1 MELNKTITDFKVY
14 LDRINTLGQIG
25 AILSFDS
32 ETIAP
37 PGSVQM
43 RAKRAGFLELEI
55 FTLQTSDT
63 MKGFLDALKPQL
75 QNLDI
80 QTQAMY
86 RLAKKYYD
94 EGTKIPPEKVQ
105 AYAELTEES
114 SAVWAK
120 ARKENDFKAFSPYL
134 KRIIEMQREFLE
146 LRADE
151 IPQGGKPYDIFL
163 DDFEEGMTIEKY
175 DDFFEK
181 LKSVVVPLIRQVV
194 SSKKKIETDFL
205 KIKVD
210 IAAQRKISD
219 MISHK
224 IGYDI
229 NRGYI
234 GEASHPFC
242 NNTGKT
248 DVRITTRYDEH
259 DFMSSLYSILHECG
273 HAIYEQ
279 NIGDEISDTTIGC
292 GTSSGIHESQSRF
305 YENVIGRSFAF
316 WEYITDDLKALLPA
330 EFANYTPQQ
339 FFEAANESKPS
350 LIRVEADEL
359 TYSLHVIIRY
369 EIEKMIFA
377 GEVEVDDLPA
387 LWNKKYQEYLG
398 ITPPSDENGVMQ
410 DIHWSLGLFGY
421 FPTYA
426 LGSAYAA
433 QLLYYMGK
441 EMDVDALIRK
451 GDFAHITKWLE
462 EKIHVHGST
471 YPPNKLMEVS
481 FGEQL
486 NGEHYAKYLKDK
498 FMALYEL

>member
-1 MELNKTITDFKVY
+1 MQLEKLITDFKAY
-14 LDRINTLGQIG
+14 LDRIITLSQISS
-25 AILSFDS
+25 ILSFDS

-37 PGSVQM
+37 DGSLQA
-43 RAKRAGFLELEI
+43 RAKRAGFLEVEMYN
-55 FTLQTSDT
+55 LQTSDT
-63 MKGFLDALKPQL
+63 MNDFLDALKPHL
-75 QNLDI
+75 PTLDK
-80 QTQAMY
+80 QMQATY
-86 RLAKKYYD
+86 RLAKKSYD
-94 EGTKIPPEKVQ
+94 EGTKIPKEKVQ

-114 SAVWAK
+114 TAVWAK
-120 ARKENDFKAFSPYL
+120 ARKENDFKAFVPYL
-134 KRIIEMQREFLE
+134 KRVIAMKREFLD

-151 IPQGGKPYDIFL
+151 IPAGGQPYDVFL
-163 DDFEEGMTIEKY
+163 NDFEEGMTIKKY

-181 LKSVVVPLIRQVV
+181 LKAVVVPLIKQVAA
-194 SSKKKIETDFL
+194 SKKKIETDFL
-205 KIKVD
+205 KAKVD
-210 IAAQRKISD
+210 VADQRKISD
-219 MISHK
+219 MVSDK

-234 GEASHPFC
+234 GEAAHPFC
-242 NNTGKT
+242 NNSGKT
-248 DVRITTRYDEH
+248 DVRITTRYREF

-279 NIGDEISDTTIGC
+279 NIGDDIAETALGG

-305 YENVIGRSFAF
+305 YENVIGRSLAY
-316 WEYITDDLKALLPA
+316 WEYIAGDLKALLPK

-359 TYSLHVIIRY
+359 TYGLHVIIRY

-377 GEVEVDDLPA
+377 GEVEVDDLPM

-398 ITPPSDENGVMQ
+398 VTPPSDEDGVMQ

-451 GDFAHITKWLE
+451 GEFATITKWLE
-462 EKIHVHGST
+462 EKIHIHGST
-471 YPPNKLMEVS
+471 YTPNELMEVS

-486 NGEHYAKYLKDK
+486 DGNYYAKYLKDK
-498 FMALYEL
+498 FTALYQL

>member
-1 MELNKTITDFKVY
+1 MEKLITDFKAY

-25 AILSFDS
+25 ALLSFDS

-37 PGSVQM
+37 DGALQM
-43 RAKRAGFLELEI
+43 RAKRAGFLEVEI
-55 FTLQTSDT
+55 FNLQTSDT
-63 MKGFLDALKPQL
+63 MKDFLDALKSHLP
-75 QNLDI
+75 NLDI
-80 QTQAMY
+80 QMQAMY
-86 RLAKKYYD
+86 RLAKKAYD
-94 EGTKIPPEKVQ
+94 EGTKIPAEKVK

-114 SAVWAK
+114 TAVWAK
-120 ARKENDFKAFSPYL
+120 ARKDNDFKAFSPYL
-134 KRIIEMQREFLE
+134 KRVIEMKKEFLAM
-146 LRADE
+146 RADE
-151 IPQGGKPYDIFL
+151 MPQGGQPYDIFL
-163 DDFEEGMTIEKY
+163 DDFEDGMTIQKY

-181 LKSVVVPLIRQVV
+181 LKTVVVPLIRQVA

-205 KIKVD
+205 KSKVD
-210 IAAQRKISD
+210 VETQRKISD
-219 MISHK
+219 MVSLK
-224 IGYDI
+224 IGYDL

-234 GEASHPFC
+234 GEAAHPFC
-242 NNTGKT
+242 TNAGKT
-248 DVRITTRYDEH
+248 DVRITTRYHEN

-273 HAIYEQ
+273 HAVYEQ
-279 NIGDEISDTTIGC
+279 NIGDEIADSVIGG

-305 YENVIGRSFAF
+305 YENVIGRSLAY
-316 WEYITDDLKALLPA
+316 WEYIIDDLKAILPK

-377 GEVEVDDLPA
+377 GEVAVDELPA

-433 QLLYYMGK
+433 QLLHYMGK

-451 GDFAHITKWLE
+451 GDFATITKWLE
-462 EKIHVHGST
+462 EKIHVHGSVYT
-471 YPPNKLMEVS
+471 PNRLMEVS

-486 NGEHYAKYLKDK
+486 DGEHYAKYLKDK
-498 FMALYEL
+498 FSALYDL